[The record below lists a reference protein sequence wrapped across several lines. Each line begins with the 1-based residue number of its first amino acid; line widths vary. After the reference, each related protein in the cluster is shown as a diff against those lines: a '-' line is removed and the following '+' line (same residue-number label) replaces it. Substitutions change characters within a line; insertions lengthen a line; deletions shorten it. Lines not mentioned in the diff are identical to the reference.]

1 MHWTFPCSY
10 PVDFQVKEPEE
21 LVTKRCIDGAL
32 SILKTWLNSKTV
44 KRVVYTTSVGAV
56 ICNGKEDQE
65 IYAGDKDPLAFNARI
80 PMVHVEDVVRAH
92 IFLLEHPDPKG
103 SALKQNKGIRVP
115 DLSAKKLIDDG
126 FMFKYGLEEMLDD
139 AVQCCKEKD
148 YHNCDCAVVAET
160 QKTLMLLPKLR
171 PQTVFHNLEYG

>member
-56 ICNGKEDQE
+56 ICNGKEDQKGCNH
-65 IYAGDKDPLAFNARI
+65 ALNLAFGDKDPLAFNARI

-139 AVQCCKEKD
+139 AVQCCKEKG
-148 YHNCDCAVVAET
+148 Y
-160 QKTLMLLPKLR
+160 L
-171 PQTVFHNLEYG
+171 